1 MGKKKIVEVEENTEK
16 KTAEAVADSS
26 TTTEA
31 EASTQV
37 PTKSSK
43 RRFETGILCVEST
56 YNNTKLVLT
65 DEKGNTL
72 AWSTSGALGFKGAK
86 KGTPFAAAKIGETLA
101 QKAQAFGV
109 KEVKVVVKGVGSGRE
124 SAIRGFISKG
134 INLISIKDM
143 TPVPH
148 NGPKAP
154 KPRRT

>member
-1 MGKKKIVEVEENTEK
+1 MGKKKIAETEEKVEGK
-16 KTAEAVADSS
+16 AAEAVEESS
-26 TTTEA
+26 S
-31 EASTQV
+31 ASA
-37 PTKSSK
+37 PEEKAGKKSSK
-43 RRFETGILCVEST
+43 KRFESGILCVEST

-101 QKAQAFGV
+101 QKAQAFGI
-109 KEVKVVVKGVGSGRE
+109 KEVKVTVKGVGSGRE

-134 INLISIKDM
+134 INLTSIRDM